1 MINTVFISV
10 EHRQSQQQHNLI
22 LSIFG
27 LNKPRVKLKC
37 NLGFTDVF
45 VNPVVERL
53 TEVWKQHFLLMA
65 LQSTWI
71 LSICPTFQTRK
82 TDA

>member
-22 LSIFG
+22 LSIFA

-37 NLGFTDVF
+37 YLGFTDVF

-53 TEVWKQHFLLMA
+53 TEV
-65 LQSTWI
+65 
-71 LSICPTFQTRK
+71 
-82 TDA
+82 